1 MISVSVNQTVFSF
14 PFFFAGLEYKFMV
27 KSVDPDATSA
37 ITKRKNKL
45 EDAVFS
51 ITSDLH
57 EEEKRKKKI
66 YTDTFRELGP
76 SMKLAEEKKL
86 PNSTGKD

>member
-1 MISVSVNQTVFSF
+1 
-14 PFFFAGLEYKFMV
+14 MV

-37 ITKRKNKL
+37 ITKSKNNL

-57 EEEKRKKKI
+57 EEEKHKVKI
-66 YTDTFRELGP
+66 YRDSFTEIGP